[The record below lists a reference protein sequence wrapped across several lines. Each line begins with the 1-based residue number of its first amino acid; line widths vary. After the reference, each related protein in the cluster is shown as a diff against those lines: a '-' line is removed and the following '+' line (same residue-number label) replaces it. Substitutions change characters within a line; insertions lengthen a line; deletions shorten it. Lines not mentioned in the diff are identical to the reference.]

1 MSTDVT
7 VEKIINKLPQ
17 RFVAENAQDFEAV
30 FQFIL
35 NDDSDF
41 YLDIKNGTC
50 ASVLGEHD
58 DPNIT
63 LIMDAQT
70 MIDVVNGEI
79 DGLAAFMGGKL
90 RAEGNVLLAPKLSS
104 LFSR

>member
-35 NDDSDF
+35 NDASDF
-41 YLDIKNGTC
+41 YLDIKDGT
-50 ASVLGEHD
+50 
-58 DPNIT
+58 
-63 LIMDAQT
+63 
-70 MIDVVNGEI
+70 
-79 DGLAAFMGGKL
+79 
-90 RAEGNVLLAPKLSS
+90 
-104 LFSR
+104 